1 MKSLPHPAIPRPRF
15 QFTLGEVYVVLILL
29 TFAQVVWMPV
39 IADDHRL
46 KGASP
51 LVPVVLMTVVTLC
64 GAFVG
69 LWRAHVRRLDG
80 ATNAGSAL
88 WYVLVA
94 WAAFL
99 FGFWTSE
106 WTAVVCIP
114 VTLGLAGLGM
124 WIGNRSRRDHMV
136 SLLIAALTVILGWT
150 ALAGVGVMLFGLFL
164 QNHGCG
170 GWESSAI
177 AACKTYGEAQEIY
190 HRYDWDSDG
199 VLEYATSITGDNSL
213 FEKHAGSGDLT
224 LVDAAFANAEG
235 DPGVAR
241 PKARYVFKVL
251 AAQGPHAPG
260 GAKSYLDE
268 KGNMTKGYA
277 LIACPAV
284 LVPSGR
290 GPRSTFIVGPK
301 GTVYQCD
308 LGEGTHAFYLNTF
321 VFDPGP
327 MWVIAE

>member
-39 IADDHRL
+39 IADDNRL
-46 KGASP
+46 KSASP

-99 FGFWTSE
+99 FCFWTSV
-106 WTAVVCIP
+106 WAGVICIP
-114 VTLGLAGLGM
+114 VTLGLAALGM
-124 WIGNRSRRDHMV
+124 WIGNRSRRDHMA
-136 SLLIAALTVILGWT
+136 SLIIAALVVVLGWAT
-150 ALAGVGVMLFGLFL
+150 LAGTGTVLISMTL
-164 QNHGCG
+164 HTRCG
-170 GWESSAI
+170 SPESAAI
-177 AACKTYGEAQEIY
+177 AACKTYAEAQDIY

-213 FEKHAGSGDLT
+213 FEKHAGSCDLT
-224 LVDAAFANAEG
+224 LVDSAFANAEG
-235 DPGVAR
+235 DPGTAR
-241 PKARYVFKVL
+241 PKAGYVFKVL

-260 GAKSYLDE
+260 GARSYLDE
-268 KGNMTKGYA
+268 NGNLVNGYA

-284 LVPSGR
+284 YDKTG
-290 GPRSTFIVGPK
+290 RSTFIVGPK

-321 VFDPGP
+321 VLDPGP
-327 MWVIAE
+327 LWVVAE